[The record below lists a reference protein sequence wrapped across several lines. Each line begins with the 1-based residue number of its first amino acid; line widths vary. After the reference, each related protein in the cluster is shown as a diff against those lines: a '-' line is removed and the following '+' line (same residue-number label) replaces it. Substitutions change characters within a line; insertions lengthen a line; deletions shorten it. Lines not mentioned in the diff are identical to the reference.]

1 MAISE
6 ARTEKKQPIERQY
19 YVVKLF
25 RGTKIS
31 KTIKIYDDAIM
42 NMYLFLRLF
51 LPRCSP
57 PLYLHEKESK
67 KKSKST
73 TVILFRN
80 IDSTP

>member
-6 ARTEKKQPIERQY
+6 ARIEKKTIERQY
-19 YVVKLF
+19 CVVKLF

-31 KTIKIYDDAIM
+31 KTIKAYDEAIL

-51 LPRCSP
+51 LPRCCP
-57 PLYLHEKESK
+57 PPYICMKVESK

-73 TVILFRN
+73 TVILFHIN
-80 IDSTP
+80 KIK

>member
-6 ARTEKKQPIERQY
+6 ARIEKKTTDRQY
-19 YVVKLF
+19 CVVKLF

-31 KTIKIYDDAIM
+31 KTIKTYDDAIL

-51 LPRCSP
+51 LTICCP

-73 TVILFRN
+73 TVILFHIN
-80 IDSTP
+80 KIK